1 MVSFL
6 KSNKYITLTTK
17 CSELKKKLLNA
28 GWVILRQGK
37 GSHIILIYPDK
48 PGKRIV
54 FTDHGSNEIGKGLE
68 RKILKQ
74 AGLI

>member
-1 MVSFL
+1 M
-6 KSNKYITLTTK
+6 TK
-17 CSELKKKLLNA
+17 CSELKKKLINA

-37 GSHIILIYPDK
+37 GSHVILIHPGK
-48 PGKRIV
+48 PGERIV
-54 FTDHGSNEIGKGLE
+54 FTDHGSHEMGKGLE